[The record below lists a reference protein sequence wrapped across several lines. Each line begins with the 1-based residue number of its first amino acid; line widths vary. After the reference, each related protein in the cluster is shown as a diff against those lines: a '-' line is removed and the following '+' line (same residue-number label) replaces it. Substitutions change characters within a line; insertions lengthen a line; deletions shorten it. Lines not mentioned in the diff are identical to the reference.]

1 MTTSPAGASRTR
13 GWVLFVAVY
22 LGVAGILNA
31 LWGIA
36 ALAEKS
42 NFAESSL
49 IWSSLSTW
57 GWVALIVGAIQ
68 IAGAL
73 LVASRHASGAIIAG
87 FLAFLGI
94 LVNFLSLGAYPVWSV
109 ILLTIDG
116 MIIWAVTAHVDE
128 FVD

>member
-1 MTTSPAGASRTR
+1 MSTSESGASRAS
-13 GWVLFVAVY
+13 GWVLFVGVY

-42 NFAESSL
+42 NFHESSL

-57 GWVALIVGAIQ
+57 GWVALIVGVIQ

-73 LVASRHASGAIIAG
+73 LVASRRASGAMIAG
-87 FLAFLGI
+87 FLAFLGL
-94 LVNFLSLGAYPVWSV
+94 LVNFLSLGAYPIWSV
-109 ILLTIDG
+109 ILLAVDALIL
-116 MIIWAVTAHVDE
+116 WAVTVHADE
-128 FVD
+128 FV

>member
-1 MTTSPAGASRTR
+1 MSTAPAGAPRTS
-13 GWVLFVAVY
+13 GWVTFVGVY

-42 NFAESSL
+42 NFQEDSL

-57 GWVALIVGAIQ
+57 GWVVLIVGAIQ
-68 IAGAL
+68 IVGAL
-73 LVASRHASGAIIAG
+73 LVASRRAGGAIIAG
-87 FLAFLGI
+87 FLAFLGL

-109 ILLTIDG
+109 VLLAVDALIL
-116 MIIWAVTAHVDE
+116 WAVTVHSDE
-128 FVD
+128 FVS

>member
-1 MTTSPAGASRTR
+1 M
-13 GWVLFVAVY
+13 LFVGVY
-22 LGVAGILNA
+22 LGIAGVLNA

-42 NFAESSL
+42 NFAEQSL
-49 IWSSLSTW
+49 IWSTISTW

-73 LVASRHASGAIIAG
+73 LVAAQRAAGAITAG
-87 FLAFLGI
+87 FLAFLGL

-109 ILLTIDG
+109 ILLVVNALIL
-116 MIIWAVTAHVDE
+116 WATTVHSDE
-128 FVD
+128 FV